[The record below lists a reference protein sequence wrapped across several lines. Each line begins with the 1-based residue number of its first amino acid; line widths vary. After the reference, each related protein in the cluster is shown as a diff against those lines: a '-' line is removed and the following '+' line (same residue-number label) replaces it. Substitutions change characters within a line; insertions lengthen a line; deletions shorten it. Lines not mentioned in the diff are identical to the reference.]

1 MEDVLRRE
9 GGGREKEVGREGW
22 RGKKKQK
29 ERTEKDW
36 ISLDPWM
43 EGMETG
49 SFLLPNFCLGVGI
62 RGEVCVRTPEEGK
75 ASRAVH

>member
-9 GGGREKEVGREGW
+9 GGEREGGREEEARREGW
-22 RGKKKQK
+22 RGKEKQR

-43 EGMETG
+43 EGKETG
-49 SFLLPNFCLGVGI
+49 SFL
-62 RGEVCVRTPEEGK
+62 TP
-75 ASRAVH
+75 

>member
-9 GGGREKEVGREGW
+9 GGEREGGREEEAGREGW
-22 RGKKKQK
+22 RGKEKQR

-43 EGMETG
+43 EGKETE
-49 SFLLPNFCLGVGI
+49 SFLLPNFCLGVNI
-62 RGEVCVRTPEEGK
+62 RGGVCVRTPEEG
-75 ASRAVH
+75 